1 MKLPVVVEDLDP
13 ATVTQLLD
21 ERYPGVRVAGVEVVE
36 RHELTNSHARLH
48 LAYEAPVGAP
58 EVVFAKLPPSE
69 AERRKTINATGM
81 GRKEALF
88 YGTLASSLELRT
100 PAVHAAAWSD
110 DGGFVLLL
118 EDLPTS
124 GCTTPDGTVGVA
136 PDAAAVALE
145 ELAAMHVRFESAQL
159 RPSWIEPAGPG
170 SNYAVDM
177 LRFGIEHHRDR
188 LTDAFVAVA
197 ELYCERRLDLQ
208 RLWHAGRHTVV
219 HGDPHLGNVFD
230 DHGRTG
236 FLDWGITMLST
247 RHARRQLLP
256 HHGHGRRCPP
266 GPRARP
272 ARPLRR
278 RPVEVRRCP
287 DGPRRRLA
295 PAPGPVG
302 LHRPGQLPG
311 RAVPARHDR
320 AAARLL
326 RRVPRP
332 LDGGRRGPRGPR
344 RRQLVAL
351 SRARVRAAALS
362 AASWR

>member
-13 ATVTQLLD
+13 ATVTELLE
-21 ERYPGVRVAGVEVVE
+21 ERHPGVRVAGVEVVE
-36 RHELTNSHARLH
+36 QHELTNSHARLR
-48 LAYEAPVGAP
+48 LTYDEGAGP

-69 AERRKTINATGM
+69 PERRRTINATGM

-100 PAVHAAAWSD
+100 PEVHAAAWSD

-145 ELAAMHVRFESAQL
+145 ELAAMHVRFEAPQL

-177 LRFGIEHHRDR
+177 LRFGMEHHRDR

-197 ELYCERRLDLQ
+197 ELYCERRVELQ
-208 RLWHAGRHTVV
+208 DLWHAGAHTVV

-236 FLDWGITMLST
+236 FLDWGIVMLST
-247 RHARRQLLP
+247 PMRDVSYFLTMAMDVEARRAHERDLLA
-256 HHGHGRRCPP
+256 HY
-266 GPRARP
+266 
-272 ARPLRR
+272 
-278 RPVEVRRCP
+278 VDVRSSL
-287 DGPRRRLA
+287 GGA
-295 PAPGPVG
+295 PMDLDDVW
-302 LHRPGQLPG
+302 LQHRVQ
-311 RAVPARHDR
+311 AAYTVPASCQVVLFPPDMTEQ
-320 AAARLL
+320 
-326 RRVPRP
+326 RRVFSEAFLARSMAAVED
-332 LDGGRRGPRGPR
+332 LE
-344 RRQLVAL
+344 AL
-351 SRARVRAAALS
+351 GAVT
-362 AASWR
+362 ASLA